1 MIGSKSTGF
10 VNQAG
15 KSDHDFAKPSQIVRE
30 TQVNQINPAQKSSIL
45 ITKVPSK
52 SKASVIEPVSDDDT
66 TTPNPKPS
74 KTAFRQMSL
83 LQSAVL
89 DDDTT
94 TPKPSKPTFRQTLL
108 LQSAVCDIDST
119 TPIQSGTI
127 KTASIKPK
135 QVSLE
140 EHMALAKLVKELSE
154 QIGKKKEP
162 IESFIYNGKDLC
174 IDIVGKTCSKWA
186 LRVAR
191 YLFTE
196 EELEKNT
203 LMVCLYLSN
212 V

>member
-1 MIGSKSTGF
+1 M
-10 VNQAG
+10 
-15 KSDHDFAKPSQIVRE
+15 PSE
-30 TQVNQINPAQKSSIL
+30 L
-45 ITKVPSK
+45 
-52 SKASVIEPVSDDDT
+52 KASVTEPVSDDDT
-66 TTPNPKPS
+66 TTPKPSHTAFRQMSLLQSAVLDDDTTTPKPS

-108 LQSAVCDIDST
+108 LQSAVSDGDT
-119 TPIQSGTI
+119 KTPKPSGT
-127 KTASIKPK
+127 
-135 QVSLE
+135 VSLE

-154 QIGKKKEP
+154 QLGKKKEP
-162 IESFIYNGKDLC
+162 NESFIYNGKDLC

-203 LMVCLYLSN
+203 LMVSLYLYN